1 MFLFKDLVVLCLLKD
16 VALDDWVDSGRMEWR
31 REQMANVNGGGKK
44 DKQMVASVILE
55 PCTKEQMS

>member
-1 MFLFKDLVVLCLLKD
+1 
-16 VALDDWVDSGRMEWR
+16 
-31 REQMANVNGGGKK
+31 MANVNGGGKK